1 LIYGKENF
9 SLRSNGLSKIVVPK
23 AQLMARRSKR
33 TRPASQP
40 DKSDVVT
47 SVSNKKRSRKR
58 KRKRKRSARRSADDP
73 YALILLADEEMEAH
87 RTAQAERLIEAA
99 FVLYDKWTK

>member
-1 LIYGKENF
+1 
-9 SLRSNGLSKIVVPK
+9 
-23 AQLMARRSKR
+23 MARRSKR

-47 SVSNKKRSRKR
+47 SVSNKKRSR

>member
-1 LIYGKENF
+1 LIYRKENF

-33 TRPASQP
+33 TRPASQL

-47 SVSNKKRSRKR
+47 SVSNKKRS
-58 KRKRKRSARRSADDP
+58 RKRKRSARRSADDP

>member
-58 KRKRKRSARRSADDP
+58 KRKRSARRSADDP

>member
-1 LIYGKENF
+1 LIYRKENF

-58 KRKRKRSARRSADDP
+58 KRSARRSADDP

>member
-1 LIYGKENF
+1 
-9 SLRSNGLSKIVVPK
+9 
-23 AQLMARRSKR
+23 MARRSKR

-47 SVSNKKRSRKR
+47 SDSNKKRSRRR
-58 KRKRKRSARRSADDP
+58 KRPARRSADDP
-73 YALILLADEEMEAH
+73 YALILLAEEEMEAH